1 MNKFEN
7 IVCFL
12 KGKVKH
18 FTDYLKGCSYKD
30 LISFLVSVIVGC
42 FVAYFIGLSIYNEE
56 GCSNS
61 LSVILNSGVLGF
73 IMFCVSSISAM
84 FLIQCIVDSI
94 KNIYRT
100 GFKGIRM
107 PNINWKDA
115 KEAFLF
121 AIIILLVILIGG
133 YIAGQILNMIIC

>member
-1 MNKFEN
+1 L
-7 IVCFL
+7 L

-18 FTDYLKGCSYKD
+18 FIDYLKGCSYKD
-30 LISFLVSVIVGC
+30 IISFLVSVIVGC

-73 IMFCVSSISAM
+73 LAFCFSSLFVM
-84 FLIQCIVDSI
+84 FLIQCIVDTI
-94 KNIYRT
+94 KDIYRD
-100 GFKGIRM
+100 GFKRIRT

-115 KEAFLF
+115 KEAFLVV
-121 AIIILLVILIGG
+121 IIFLSVILIGG
-133 YIAGQILNMIIC
+133 YIAGQILNMVIC